1 MADVLHAPPTAKL
14 MTAINP
20 NYQHV
25 DIPSHSTSAAGPS
38 RTMSGFRNG
47 HRNLDTFSPVN
58 ENGSF
63 EFDRVLKSGKVFRR
77 TKSKHAFTSSWR
89 PAYLVLRPNLLS
101 VYKDEEEAELRI
113 SITLSDVTAAAAIKP
128 RRSTREHVFG
138 IFSPSKNYRFQAL
151 SERDAEDWID
161 LIRTEARVEGDE
173 DEAFFAKQENTGM
186 ETKKRQFTD
195 TASERSD
202 DNRRSCSPELF
213 RSPSAARGSGR
224 LSYIQDYSGN
234 EISCYSDFS
243 DAPAAS
249 SKPSTALTSVPT
261 NGRPPTNRKASQT
274 SEQGGSSS
282 VDPERVLYNGYLH
295 CLKSK
300 GGVRQ
305 WKKLWVVLRW
315 KSLTF
320 YKDES
325 EYSALRVIPMAQIIN
340 AAEIDPMSRS
350 KTSCLQIIVEEK
362 TYRFCAP
369 DEESL
374 AKWLGSL
381 KSILIRRDEATRKL
395 IESAPIVSVARPST
409 STVR

>member
-1 MADVLHAPPTAKL
+1 MEA
-14 MTAINP
+14 
-20 NYQHV
+20 
-25 DIPSHSTSAAGPS
+25 
-38 RTMSGFRNG
+38 
-47 HRNLDTFSPVN
+47 
-58 ENGSF
+58 
-63 EFDRVLKSGKVFRR
+63 
-77 TKSKHAFTSSWR
+77 
-89 PAYLVLRPNLLS
+89 
-101 VYKDEEEAELRI
+101 DEEEAFYVRQDNASRPEM
-113 SITLSDVTAAAAIKP
+113 
-128 RRSTREHVFG
+128 G
-138 IFSPSKNYRFQAL
+138 
-151 SERDAEDWID
+151 
-161 LIRTEARVEGDE
+161 
-173 DEAFFAKQENTGM
+173 
-186 ETKKRQFTD
+186 KRQFTD

-202 DNRRSCSPELF
+202 DNLRSSSPELF
-213 RSPSAARGSGR
+213 RSPSAAKGSGG

-243 DAPAAS
+243 DAPAAA
-249 SKPSTALTSVPT
+249 SKPSTALTTVPA
-261 NGRPPTNRKASQT
+261 NGRPTTERKASQT
-274 SEQGGSSS
+274 SDQGAAST
-282 VDPERVLYNGYLH
+282 VDPERVLYDGYLH

-300 GGVRQ
+300 RGVRQ

-325 EYSALRVIPMAQIIN
+325 EYSALRIIPMDQIIN

-374 AKWLGSL
+374 ARWLGSL

-409 STVR
+409 STAG